1 MSLLLDDVSI
11 VVTPNGYKAGTLYGV
26 LPTYAEGS
34 ELITN
39 GDGSSTSGWDL
50 AYPNTTLS
58 IDDDNLRATANSSG
72 AYGLSQSLS
81 LDTSKRY
88 IIRAT
93 IDVDNASGGTANLRF
108 STSSNLSSGITT
120 LSTETGASTTILNPS
135 ASTMYIG
142 IVDTADDDSD
152 YVEIDNI
159 SVKELISSDMDVTR
173 ATAATRV
180 DEDGLI
186 NYAEILGDED
196 VTCGDFSCAE
206 PNAVWTKNANWTI
219 ANNLATSD
227 GSQTGNVSLKQSNT
241 LNNLTTGTTYKVQ
254 FTISGY
260 IAGVINPHIRG
271 AQSGNVTGDGIKTS
285 YITAGSG
292 SDGINLYAG
301 STFEGSVSNISVK
314 EVTRDNVPRIDY
326 TGGGCPHILSEPAR
340 TNLIT
345 YSENFSDSFWNQVT
359 ADVTVT
365 TNTNPS
371 GESGTYSVER
381 VTGSQLGASF
391 SITSGNDYTASWYV
405 RNISGTGAIIIKDT
419 NNSTNNFTATSE
431 WQRFSVTATASSTT
445 GRCYLQVPTV
455 NDEVE
460 VWGAQFEEGSYA
472 TSYIPTSGSTVTRN
486 QDIFTRD
493 GISSLI
499 NSEEGSFFLDIAAIS
514 ATPGAQLSISLSGNG
529 STDRILIFTGSG
541 GGQWNV
547 QFKKDG
553 GTFLNVKKN
562 ITISNQ
568 SKLAVSWKSGK
579 YLVYIDGDKA
589 TNYTVGSETESTT
602 FDVGDLKNLQFNP
615 NYGTT
620 SNPFLGK
627 VRQLQV
633 YDTALDDTQLDALTS

>member
-1 MSLLLDDVSI
+1 M
-11 VVTPNGYKAGTLYGV
+11 
-26 LPTYAEGS
+26 
-34 ELITN
+34 
-39 GDGSSTSGWDL
+39 
-50 AYPNTTLS
+50 
-58 IDDDNLRATANSSG
+58 
-72 AYGLSQSLS
+72 
-81 LDTSKRY
+81 
-88 IIRAT
+88 
-93 IDVDNASGGTANLRF
+93 
-108 STSSNLSSGITT
+108 
-120 LSTETGASTTILNPS
+120 
-135 ASTMYIG
+135 
-142 IVDTADDDSD
+142 
-152 YVEIDNI
+152 
-159 SVKELISSDMDVTR
+159 
-173 ATAATRV
+173 
-180 DEDGLI
+180 
-186 NYAEILGDED
+186 
-196 VTCGDFSCAE
+196 
-206 PNAVWTKNANWTI
+206 
-219 ANNLATSD
+219 
-227 GSQTGNVSLKQSNT
+227 
-241 LNNLTTGTTYKVQ
+241 
-254 FTISGY
+254 
-260 IAGVINPHIRG
+260 
-271 AQSGNVTGDGIKTS
+271 
-285 YITAGSG
+285 
-292 SDGINLYAG
+292 
-301 STFEGSVSNISVK
+301 
-314 EVTRDNVPRIDY
+314 
-326 TGGGCPHILSEPAR
+326 
-340 TNLIT
+340 
-345 YSENFSDSFWNQVT
+345 
-359 ADVTVT
+359 
-365 TNTNPS
+365 
-371 GESGTYSVER
+371 
-381 VTGSQLGASF
+381 
-391 SITSGNDYTASWYV
+391 
-405 RNISGTGAIIIKDT
+405 
-419 NNSTNNFTATSE
+419 
-431 WQRFSVTATASSTT
+431 
-445 GRCYLQVPTV
+445 QVPTV